1 MVLTRVSQL
10 RRLTLALLAVLLI
23 SQTSRVVQADPDDI
37 LRNAVPNVWLQRFLP
52 EDLPPLQ
59 YPGYFDDVDKAR
71 SQAFHGRYKQALITL
86 DQAAI
91 KKPTRKII
99 ADRVRALSLAAIGE
113 SDAALAVLSTGPTAD
128 NSAAQIQ
135 QAQLLDD
142 LGRYQMALD
151 LLTKHLSAHP
161 DSIGGHYLMGLALE
175 HAGKMPEAIAAYAWF
190 TEKPQDFLAKWQDR
204 AQGPFDDAQTV
215 TWIGQAIDRWATLT
229 QAYRNNA
236 GLDRTILGIFVK
248 VYDEIDREFWPAH
261 LAAANYFASHDQAK
275 EAMEE
280 IVAALTANPN
290 YEKSWNLLGQLKLKQ
305 FDFDAA
311 DQSVDQMRGVNAES
325 VAADLLSARSFLAQ
339 RRPEE
344 AQPIIQQVLNERPAD
359 IEAMGLLA
367 ATSALQLKDDRTTAI
382 LAQVDQLNPTNA
394 SAYFDVAEQLGAMRQ
409 YPRAAEKY
417 KVAIARAPWW
427 TAAQNGLGLLYTQS
441 GDEEEAHVVLNG
453 AHELDPFNLA
463 STNYLRLLDMMTGFT
478 RKESAHFVVIYDA
491 KADPVIPEYFSDYL
505 ESVQADIC
513 AQFHYTPPLKTF
525 IEVFPTHEAFSVR
538 TTGSSWIGTVGAS
551 TGRVIALVSPR
562 AGQATMGTFNWS
574 QVLRHEYTHT
584 VTLGSTDNRI
594 QHWMTEGLAVNEE
607 RGPMRWEWVPMLY
620 QAVKTHTLFPLDQL
634 TWAFVRP
641 RKPTD
646 RQLAYA
652 ESYWVCKYVEETY
665 GHDAILRML
674 DDCRNAMPQE
684 QFFPKETGRAMSQFQ
699 EDFFAWCDKQIATWG
714 YDKETGDKYKTLRE
728 QADSLLTERDYVG
741 SAKVWEQIIAIRPVD
756 ELPHQR
762 LAGIYL
768 SKDAY
773 DPAKAVEQLS
783 ILAKVEIK
791 DNRYAKRIAR
801 LYRDMSKWDD
811 AARYALDAVYTDPYD
826 QSAHELLAGVDE
838 KLGDQAGVVREK
850 RVMDIL
856 AKWKA
861 AQPAPDATSSEKPA
875 SGG

>member
-1 MVLTRVSQL
+1 MIRTPYFNRVP
-10 RRLTLALLAVLLI
+10 RLAMWLALLLLP
-23 SQTSRVVQADPDDI
+23 SSFRTAKADPEEI
-37 LRNAVPNVWLQRFLP
+37 ARNAVPNAWLERVLP

-59 YPGYFDDVDKAR
+59 CPDYFDEVDKAR
-71 SQAFHGRYKQALITL
+71 SQTFHGRYKLALVTL
-86 DQAAI
+86 DAANI
-91 KKPTRKII
+91 QKPARKII
-99 ADRVRALSLAAIGE
+99 ASRVRAQALAALGD
-113 SDAALAVLSTGPTAD
+113 SDLALAVLATGPTAD
-128 NSAAQIQ
+128 NVSAQIQ

-142 LGRYQMALD
+142 LGRDDESFA
-151 LLTKHLSAHP
+151 LLTKLLAAHP
-161 DSIGGHYLMGLALE
+161 DSVGGHYLMGLVLE
-175 HAGKMPEAIAAYAWF
+175 HLGKMPEATAAYAWF
-190 TEKPQDFLAKWQDR
+190 IDKPQDFLAKWQD
-204 AQGPFDDAQTV
+204 QDPGPFDDAQTV

-229 QAYRNNA
+229 QAYRNNP

-261 LAAANYFASHDQAK
+261 FAAARYFASHDQSK
-275 EAMEE
+275 EAIEE
-280 IVAALTANPN
+280 IAAALDANPN
-290 YEKSWNLLGQLKLKQ
+290 FEPAWTLLGQLKLKQ
-305 FDFDAA
+305 FDFDMA
-311 DQSVDQMRGVNAES
+311 DQCVDKMRDVNPNS
-325 VAADLLSARSFLAQ
+325 VAGDLLAARSFLAQ

-344 AQPIIQQVLNERPAD
+344 AQPIIEEVISERPHD
-359 IEAMGLLA
+359 IEALGLLA
-367 ATSALQLKDDRTTAI
+367 ATSALQLRDDRTAAI
-382 LAQVDQLNPTNA
+382 LAQVDQLDPTNA

-417 KVAIARAPWW
+417 KIAIARAPWW

-441 GDEEEAHVVLNG
+441 GDEDDAHIILNG

-463 STNYLRLLDMMTGFT
+463 TTNYLRLLDMMTSYA

-491 KADPVIPEYFSDYL
+491 NADPVIPEYFSDYL

-513 AQFHYTPPLKTF
+513 AQFHYTPPLKTY

-562 AGQATMGTFNWS
+562 AGKATLGTFNWS

-584 VTLGSTDNRI
+584 VTLGCTDNRI

-607 RGPMRWEWVPMLY
+607 RAPMRWEWVPMLY
-620 QAVKTHTLFPLDQL
+620 QAVKTHGLFPLDKL

-641 RKPTD
+641 RRPID

-652 ESYWVCKYVEETY
+652 ESYWICKYVEETY
-665 GHDAILRML
+665 GHEAILRML

-684 QFFPKETGRAMSQFQ
+684 QFFPKETGRSMSQFQ
-699 EDFFAWCDKQIATWG
+699 EDFFNWCDKQIATWG
-714 YDKETGDKYKTLRE
+714 YDKATTEKYTDLRE
-728 QADSLLTERDYVG
+728 RAETSLQERDYAA
-741 SAKVWEQIIAIRPVD
+741 SAKLWEQIAAIRPVD

-768 SKDAY
+768 TKEAR

-783 ILAKVEIK
+783 ILEKVELK

-801 LYRDMSKWDD
+801 LYRDMGNWDQE
-811 AARYALDAVYTDPYD
+811 ARYALDAVYTDPYD
-826 QSAHELLAGVDE
+826 DSAHELLAGADE
-838 KLGDQAGVVREK
+838 KLKNQSGLDREH

-861 AQPAPDATSSEKPA
+861 AQETPEGAGEKPGT
-875 SGG
+875 GG